1 MLGNHKNKKRKA
13 QVKTC
18 TLAEAIRF
26 ATQIMQSGLANLNK
40 WVIIGDSVLAGKFK
54 ASVLC
59 QATGLDA
66 GDVSNAKTVAK
77 AMAKS
82 ATFKSA
88 VKAGKY
94 YSLQSAVEVAR
105 PIVKGKAKKKK
116 NVYSASAKKLIASP
130 AFKQL
135 TTREKQNVKKALRA

>member
-1 MLGNHKNKKRKA
+1 MPAPKNKKRKA
-13 QVKTC
+13 QVITC
-18 TLAEAIRF
+18 TLAEAIRY
-26 ATQIMQSGLANLNK
+26 ATQITQSGLANLNK

-59 QATGLDA
+59 QATGLDE

-82 ATFKSA
+82 ATFRSA

-105 PIVKGKAKKKK
+105 PIVKGKASKGQDKK
-116 NVYSASAKKLIASP
+116 YSASGKKLIASP

-135 TTREKQNVKKALRA
+135 TSREKRNVKKALRA

>member
-1 MLGNHKNKKRKA
+1 MPASKNKKRKA

-59 QATGLDA
+59 QATGLDK

-105 PIVKGKAKKKK
+105 PIVKGKASKGQGKQ
-116 NVYSASAKKLIASP
+116 YSASAKKLIASP

-135 TTREKQNVKKALRA
+135 TSREKRNVKKALRA